1 MKPATTLGVFF
12 LALIA
17 FGHLL
22 RVLIG
27 WNLIIADTVVPMW
40 PSVLVIVV
48 FGALSVMICRESKQE
63 ETAP

>member
-1 MKPATTLGVFF
+1 MKPATTLGVFI

-22 RVLIG
+22 RVLLS
-27 WNLIIADTVVPMW
+27 WSLIINDTVIPMW

-48 FGALSVMICRESKQE
+48 FGTLSVLICRESCRG
-63 ETAP
+63 

>member
-27 WNLIIADTVVPMW
+27 WNLIIVDTVIPMW
-40 PSVLVIVV
+40 PSVVVIVV
-48 FGALSVMICRESKQE
+48 FGTLSVMICRESKQE
-63 ETAP
+63 SAAP